1 MKYKLLF
8 WTVHISLMDTVLHS
22 HFNLHP
28 LNFLMTL
35 FSAGTITGGADN
47 KKKSTYRSGRKT
59 SGILVC
65 HSLPHSIELGP
76 LTECVENVIYGKTHV
91 TMICNVIL
99 LWRNNYT

>member
-8 WTVHISLMDTVLHS
+8 RTVHISLMDTVLHS

-47 KKKSTYRSGRKT
+47 KKIYIQKWEKDFRYPC
-59 SGILVC
+59 L
-65 HSLPHSIELGP
+65 SLFTPF
-76 LTECVENVIYGKTHV
+76 Y
-91 TMICNVIL
+91 
-99 LWRNNYT
+99 